1 MDLSTGRIIFAS
13 RNSYTVLTKEN
24 REYFSVISGTF
35 MRECESLPAVGD
47 YVVFNPNETGDS
59 TIIDIL
65 PRDSVLSRKKTG
77 KEYKEHVF
85 AANVNYLFIINAMDS
100 TFSKR
105 RIERFLVLATSGGVQ
120 PVIILSKADIC
131 DPIDMAVYLTEAE
144 EVCSGAEIVEVSSI
158 TGMGISRL
166 EDILKGD
173 KTAVVAGL
181 SGAGKSTLVNRLAGY
196 DVRKTAQ
203 VRAFDEKGRHCTTD
217 RHMFRTK
224 SGAMIIDTPGIREV
238 GMHGDVEAV
247 EDVFTEISDYAEGCF
262 FADCTH
268 THEPSC
274 AVRKAVE
281 DEFISRER
289 YESYLKLRAESE
301 NYRMRTETPS
311 EIKRAGK
318 KLSKLVRSENKRKK
332 RF

>member
-1 MDLSTGRIIFAS
+1 MDLSIGRIIFAS

-24 REYFSVISGTF
+24 KEYFSVITGTF
-35 MRECESLPAVGD
+35 MRESDTMPAVGD
-47 YVVFNPNETGDS
+47 YVVFSPNNDGDS
-59 TIIDIL
+59 KIVEIL
-65 PRDSVLSRKKTG
+65 PRDTVLSRKKTG
-77 KEYKEHVF
+77 KEFKEHVL
-85 AANVNYLFIINAMDS
+85 AANADYLFIINAMDS

-105 RIERFLVLATSGGVQ
+105 RIERFLVLAGAGGVQ
-120 PVIILSKADIC
+120 PVIILSKADAC
-131 DPIDMAVYLTEAE
+131 SPVDMAVYHIEAE
-144 EVCSGAEIVEVSSI
+144 EVAGGAEVIEVSSV
-158 TGMGISRL
+158 TGMGIPRL
-166 EDILKGD
+166 EELLQEN

-203 VRAFDEKGRHCTTD
+203 VRAFDDKGRHCTTD
-217 RHMFRTK
+217 RHMFRTL

-238 GMHGDVEAV
+238 GMSGDVEAV
-247 EDVFTEISDYAEGCF
+247 EDVFTEISDFAEGCF

-281 DEFISRER
+281 EGGIKPER

-301 NYRMRTETPS
+301 NYRMRTEAP
-311 EIKRAGK
+311 EEVKRAGK
-318 KLSKLVRSENKRKK
+318 RLSKLVRSVNKQKK